1 MYNNYYNILNISKLA
16 SQEEIKVAFKKMAIM
31 YHPDKNSSSVA
42 EAKFKKIN
50 EAYEVLKDPLERK
63 HYDKWSSCP
72 ININEEN
79 KKKEENRPSKQWRS
93 AKRREAAQQW
103 QSRKQSKWANN
114 SNQSRASKENRATQQ
129 NQSEK

>member
-79 KKKEENRPSKQWRS
+79 KKKEENR
-93 AKRREAAQQW
+93 
-103 QSRKQSKWANN
+103 
-114 SNQSRASKENRATQQ
+114 ASKENRATQQ